1 MYRFW
6 YDYKKQKYPEK
17 TKLCYMDT
25 DMSYISMHT

>member
-6 YDYKKQKYPEK
+6 YDYEKQKYREK
-17 TKLCYMDT
+17 GYMDT

>member
-6 YDYKKQKYPEK
+6 YDYEKQKYREK
-17 TKLCYMDT
+17 GYIDT